1 MLGGL
6 SSYIGWD
13 IILNVVDNLAL
24 GGLSSY
30 TGRVVLLSSSRESL
44 GSCRNGRLGE
54 FLEIIKF

>member
-24 GGLSSY
+24 SGLSSY

-44 GSCRNGRLGE
+44 GSCRNEPSWR
-54 FLEIIKF
+54 IS